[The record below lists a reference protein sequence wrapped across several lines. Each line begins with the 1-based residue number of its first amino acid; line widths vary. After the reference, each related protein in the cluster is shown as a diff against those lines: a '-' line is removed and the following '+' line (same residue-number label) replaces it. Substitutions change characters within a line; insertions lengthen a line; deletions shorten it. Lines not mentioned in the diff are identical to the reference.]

1 MWTFVKRL
9 RRYLRGAL
17 VTGETREYSANLPE
31 GFGAKRITMRVAA
44 PPLPGRTVFSF
55 DEHVTDETGAPTDIL
70 IALGTG
76 CFVISKDLG
85 RSWKRVNVSG
95 RKRHRFLHA
104 KWIGR
109 SELLL
114 QTSVGKKEGPNKP
127 FVDLLVVNETGRV
140 IVEHPSLG
148 HRWHGCRAVDQSGN
162 TLMYAEYPRNE
173 PVGGKRLSSGRV
185 FRSRDR
191 GRSWQVVFE
200 QSGAQIRHFHFL
212 QARPGYPGE
221 WWLTSGDAPHES
233 HIWVTRDDGDSWA
246 DLTAAQPRELVI
258 GGTTYERDAFRLTD
272 LFWLDGEV
280 LWATDDALG
289 TANPPGACVFR
300 SKIGETLA
308 PEFVG
313 RGQWHFRNIID
324 IGEHL
329 VFLSQRAIRQQGAEQ
344 KLRAP
349 GIYLLCKKT
358 RAFTHLFDIDCFPSG
373 ARASGFTFSRAS
385 RAAKDGRFFT
395 YRSDEDFFTSGQK
408 VLEWEV
414 RLE

>member
-1 MWTFVKRL
+1 MLTFVKRL
-9 RRYLRGAL
+9 RRYLRGAV
-17 VTGETREYSANLPE
+17 VTGESREYSANLPE

-44 PPLPGRTVFSF
+44 PPLPARPIYSF
-55 DEHVTDETGAPTDIL
+55 DEHVTDEMGRPTDIL
-70 IALGTG
+70 IAMGKG
-76 CFVISKDLG
+76 GFAISKNLG
-85 RSWKRVNVSG
+85 HSWKRVNVSG
-95 RKRHRFLHA
+95 YEKHSFVHA
-104 KWIGR
+104 RWLGQ

-114 QTSVGKKEGPNKP
+114 QASIGKAGGPNKP
-127 FVDLLVVNETGRV
+127 FVDLLVVSEDGKV
-140 IVEHPSLG
+140 IVAHPSFG
-148 HRWHGCRAVDQSGN
+148 HRWHGCRSVDQSGN

-173 PVGGKRLSSGRV
+173 PVGGKRSSSGRV

-212 QARPGYPGE
+212 QARPGHPGE

-233 HIWVTRDDGDSWA
+233 HIWVSGDDGDNWS
-246 DLTAAQPRELVI
+246 DVTAAQPREFGI
-258 GGTTYERDAFRLTD
+258 GGTTYEHDAFRLTD
-272 LFWLDGEV
+272 LVWMDDEI
-280 LWATDDALG
+280 LWATDDALSA
-289 TANPPGACVFR
+289 ANPPGACVFR

-313 RGQWHFRNIID
+313 RGQWHFRNIVD

-329 VFLSQRAIRQQGAEQ
+329 VFLSQRARRRDTDT

-349 GIYLLCKKT
+349 GIYLMNKKT
-358 RAFTHLFDIDCFPSG
+358 RAFTHLFDVDCFPSE
-373 ARASGFTFSRAS
+373 ARASGFTGSRAG

-408 VLEWEV
+408 VLEWQV
-414 RLE
+414 HLE